1 MMKREEEMQEQPTS
15 HSLQNR
21 VLCEVDNRG
30 EGRKEGRKGRK
41 ERWKEREQER
51 ESG

>member
-1 MMKREEEMQEQPTS
+1 MMKRKEEMQEQPTS

-30 EGRKEGRKGRK
+30 EGRKE
-41 ERWKEREQER
+41 RWKEREQER